1 MAEELKDL
9 IEKIKVEG
17 VKAAEDKAKSI
28 EKEARR
34 SAKDCLSKSEKEAEN
49 VISEA
54 RERVARMEK
63 SGKDSLKQA
72 GRDLIL
78 SLRKEINALLDK
90 IIVSRVHEALGPAEM
105 IKIITLIAKQSKG
118 KEKKDITVLLNK
130 KDLDKIE
137 KSLLKELKDEL
148 KKGITLKSSEDIRGG
163 FTISYDKGKSYYDFT
178 EKALAEYIGSCLKPK
193 LAEMLKK

>member
-9 IEKIKVEG
+9 IEKIQEEG
-17 VKAAEDKAKSI
+17 VKAAEDKAKSV
-28 EKEARR
+28 EKEAWHN
-34 SAKDCLSKSEKEAEN
+34 AKACLSKAEKEAEN
-49 VISEA
+49 IISEA
-54 RERVARMEK
+54 KEKVARMEK

-90 IIVSRVHEALGPAEM
+90 IIVSRVREALSPAE
-105 IKIITLIAKQSKG
+105 IGKIITLIAQQSKD

-137 KSLLKELKDEL
+137 KSLLKELKDEME
-148 KKGITLKSSEDIRGG
+148 KGITLKSSEDIRGG